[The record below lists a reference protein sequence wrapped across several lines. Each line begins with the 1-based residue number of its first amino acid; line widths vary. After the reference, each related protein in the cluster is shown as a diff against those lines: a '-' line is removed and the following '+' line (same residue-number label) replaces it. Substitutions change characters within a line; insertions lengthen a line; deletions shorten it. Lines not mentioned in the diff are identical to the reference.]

1 MSELN
6 FTGNCLKGSRPFL
19 SFDANFDQAPH
30 TRVMKEVLSQI
41 FGTPK
46 NHPRSRPFIDHVFS
60 FSLIGDKVW
69 FRNFQVADEVNDA
82 TKKIEKTLVEIGPRF
97 VMDPIRILAGGFS
110 GAVLWDNPEYLTPSA
125 ERSLQKAEEAKE
137 KLEVERK
144 ARKAQKKKG
153 SLVRGPG
160 DLDDVFADSESEEED
175 GENGMNVDESGSE
188 EGNEEGSEG
197 ESYDDESDQGSE
209 EDNEYAMQL
218 DEGDDDE
225 DGSDDEDSEE

>member
-19 SFDANFDQAPH
+19 SFDANFENTVH
-30 TRVMKEVLSQI
+30 TRLMKTLLSQI

-60 FSLIGDKVW
+60 FSWIDGKIW
-69 FRNFQVADEVNDA
+69 FRNFQVAEEVNEA

-125 ERSLQKAEEAKE
+125 ERSLKREEE
-137 KLEVERK
+137 KKDKVEQDRDIRRLEKKRERT
-144 ARKAQKKKG
+144 QHTPDELEG
-153 SLVRGPG
+153 
-160 DLDDVFADSESEEED
+160 VFADSDSENVDGMEVDGASDDSDFESGEEQSGSDNEESYSSMEEGDSDED
-175 GENGMNVDESGSE
+175 DNGMDV
-188 EGNEEGSEG
+188 
-197 ESYDDESDQGSE
+197 
-209 EDNEYAMQL
+209 
-218 DEGDDDE
+218 DDD
-225 DGSDDEDSEE
+225 SDSE